1 MSQPHG
7 VCAMPALQDRMG
19 VQVAYALEK
28 TARCCINGVK
38 SGGVIVCQTHSM
50 FAIQQ
55 NRIGKCA

>member
-28 TARCCINGVK
+28 LQGAA
-38 SGGVIVCQTHSM
+38 SM
-50 FAIQQ
+50 E
-55 NRIGKCA
+55 